1 VIRCRGASL
10 VQLLV
15 VIVLI
20 GMVTALVAP
29 AAAEMVADARAAA
42 GARELASVL
51 QSMRWKAVAANRSHG
66 LFFALDVDGWHWF
79 VVRDGNGNGLRT
91 AEVRSGTDLTISGPH
106 RLEYRV
112 SGLYLGFPPA
122 ESIPALPPRSGNI
135 ADLTDPV
142 KFGPSNLISFSP
154 LGTASS
160 GTLYLTDRR
169 HALRAV
175 VLFGPSVRV
184 RVWRFDTREA
194 RWKL

>member
-1 VIRCRGASL
+1 VIRCRGLSL

-20 GMVTALVAP
+20 GVMVSLVAP
-29 AAAEMVADARAAA
+29 TAAEMVADARAAA
-42 GARELASVL
+42 GARELASIL
-51 QSMRWKAVAANRSHG
+51 QAMRWKAVAANSNHG
-66 LFFALDVDGWHWF
+66 LFFALDERGWHWL

-91 AEVRSGTDLTISGPH
+91 AEVRSGTDHTVSGPY
-106 RLEYRV
+106 RLEDRV
-112 SGLYLGFPPA
+112 SGLYLGFPPV
-122 ESIPALPPRSGNI
+122 ESIPRVPPRSGAI
-135 ADLTDPV
+135 PDLTDPV
-142 KFGPSNLISFSP
+142 KFGRSNLISFSP

-160 GTLYLTDRR
+160 GTLYVTDRR

-194 RWKL
+194 KWKL